1 MLVKADRYEKRRKRI
16 AARPHKHISYLSD
29 VNKFEVKYPIGK
41 DENGKRMYFMPIK
54 RYDARTR

>member
-41 DENGKRMYFMPIK
+41 DKDGKKNVFYADK
-54 RYDARTR
+54 KV